1 MSYKK
6 ERSMELQDK
15 VKRLLAANAT
25 LRETIKAKD
34 EEIDSLQSLN
44 DFQQQQISCMQ
55 SDIDKMINYIIICN
69 TENENIAVQA
79 KILALGGKWVSGK
92 TDVQHTD
99 KPVLVFD
106 DLNSDERAMSYHEA
120 IMSDEYK
127 KWSCYKNHK
136 TMTAIEFLRMR
147 KI

>member
-55 SDIDKMINYIIICN
+55 SDIDKMKCCGNCGN
-69 TENENIAVQA
+69 TEFD
-79 KILALGGKWVSGK
+79 GGMGSCCK
-92 TDVQHTD
+92 
-99 KPVLVFD
+99 FD
-106 DLNSDERAMSYHEA
+106 DLRCEGFSYWV
-120 IMSDEYK
+120 I
-127 KWSCYKNHK
+127 
-136 TMTAIEFLRMR
+136 RR
-147 KI
+147 